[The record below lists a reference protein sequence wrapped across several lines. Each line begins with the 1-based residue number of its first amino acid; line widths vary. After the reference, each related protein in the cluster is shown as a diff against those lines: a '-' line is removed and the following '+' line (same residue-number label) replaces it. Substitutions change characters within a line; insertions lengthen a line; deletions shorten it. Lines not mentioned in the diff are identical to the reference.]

1 VAIVL
6 AVYWLAGA
14 LPALIETFFVFTPGY
29 TAQGLGLADYFEIAR
44 LTLVRWAYGSS
55 LLALPG
61 LIALFALAP
70 VRARERSLSWH
81 ALAIIGLL
89 LVGVVLQAKGFD
101 YHFATALALTGWLA
115 GVGTWKAW
123 LAVRESADGR
133 AIFAMLWIGWIA
145 GAGLWHPASA
155 RFVARSGK
163 RIAALRADPIAAQ
176 TIRDR
181 LYSTRTVRAA
191 ANRQAAEWLRRN
203 TEPDD
208 TIYIWG
214 FEPVVYVMAQ
224 RRPASRYV
232 YNVPQRSLW
241 SGQYAARDRLLSD
254 LRAAAPAA
262 VVIEEGDELPDVTG
276 LIFDSRQ
283 TLSRFPELADWLNAN
298 YEPATRIEN
307 LEILLRRSESSAQ

>member
-1 VAIVL
+1 
-6 AVYWLAGA
+6 
-14 LPALIETFFVFTPGY
+14 
-29 TAQGLGLADYFEIAR
+29 
-44 LTLVRWAYGSS
+44 VRWAYGSS

-123 LAVRESADGR
+123 LAVRDSGSGR
-133 AIFAMLWIGWIA
+133 AIFAMLWVGWIA
-145 GAGLWHPASA
+145 GAGLWHPQTA

-163 RIAALRADPIAAQ
+163 RIAALRADPTTAQ
-176 TIRDR
+176 AMRDR
-181 LYSTRTVRAA
+181 LYSTRTVRAG
-191 ANRQAAEWLRRN
+191 ANRQVAAWLRQN
-203 TEPDD
+203 TQPDD
-208 TIYIWG
+208 TIYVWG
-214 FEPVVYVMAQ
+214 FEPVVYVLAQ

-241 SGQYAARDRLLSD
+241 RGQYTARDRLLGD
-254 LRAAAPAA
+254 LRAASPAA
-262 VVIEEGDELPDVTG
+262 VVIEEGDEIPNVTG
-276 LIFDSRQ
+276 VIFDSRQ
-283 TLSRFPELADWLNAN
+283 TLARFPELAEWLDAN
-298 YEPATRIEN
+298 YEPAARIEN
-307 LEILLRRSESSAQ
+307 LEILVRRPGS